1 VSLYVDRFLTGTQG
15 TAPSPL
21 WDPLS
26 FLVNEAHSRGIEVH
40 AWLNPYRANLSPN
53 WTGLASN
60 HMANVYRQYAYP
72 YGNYLWMDPGAQV
85 VVDHLVRVIQD
96 IINR

>member
-1 VSLYVDRFLTGTQG
+1 MTGTQG
-15 TAPSPL
+15 RAPSPL

-26 FLVNEAHSRGIEVH
+26 FYVSEAHSRGIEVH

-53 WTGLASN
+53 WDGLAAN

-72 YGNYLWMDPGAQV
+72 YSNYLWMDPGAQV
-85 VVDHLVRVIQD
+85 IIDHLVSVIQD